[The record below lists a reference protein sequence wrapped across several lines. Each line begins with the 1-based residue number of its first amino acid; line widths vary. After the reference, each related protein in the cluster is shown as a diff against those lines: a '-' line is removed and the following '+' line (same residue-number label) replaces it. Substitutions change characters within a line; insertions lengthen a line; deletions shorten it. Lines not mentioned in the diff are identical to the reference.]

1 MIEFFPNK
9 NSTKIVRFCGINSLY
24 LARNGKKG
32 HENKRKIGF
41 PFHKLFLLLETQL
54 HVLALKQ
61 VSGGDDVSLVVK
73 DCVELNVSVNRKLRS
88 N

>member
-1 MIEFFPNK
+1 M
-9 NSTKIVRFCGINSLY
+9 
-24 LARNGKKG
+24 
-32 HENKRKIGF
+32 RKIGL
-41 PFHKLFLLLETQL
+41 PFVKNFLLLETHL